1 MRLPK
6 NFFNLLRVIL
16 AISLAGVVAGINL
29 PLSTLTLKHWGIS
42 SSIIGLAA
50 SMMGLSAA
58 VTTPFLPRM
67 VNLFGQIPVLRVSLV
82 TLPLAILAL
91 PIFQNLYAWFL
102 LRFIIG
108 LAATVIWVLS
118 EIWIN
123 SFAEDKTRGRIIA
136 IYTSLLSLGF
146 ISGVLIMSFT
156 SVETFGGFYISALL
170 ATVVALPLWS
180 MKDIGDFETPMNIS
194 FSKYLFSSPI
204 LMGSSWMMG
213 FLYAASAGLLPVFAL
228 PYVNEDYTAASRT
241 VAWLATGELMLP
253 LLIGWLADKYDKR
266 KLMILLTIIAIF
278 VLFLIPVFFH
288 LPMLRFLLLFLLGGV
303 TMGFYVLGL
312 TMLGEQYKGQVLV
325 SANASFIF
333 FLSIG
338 EILGPPIIGRAM
350 DIFGNSAFGWAMGII
365 SLLFLSVFYFSRS
378 LINRKQSESL

>member
-6 NFFNLLRVIL
+6 NFFNLVRVIL

-67 VNLFGQIPVLRVSLV
+67 VNLFGQISVLRVSLV

-123 SFAEDKTRGRIIA
+123 SFAEDRTRGRIIA

-146 ISGVLIMSFT
+146 IIGVLIMSFT
-156 SVETFGGFYISALL
+156 SVETFGGFYISASL
-170 ATVVALPLWS
+170 AIVVALPLWS
-180 MKDIGDFETPMNIS
+180 MKDIGDFEAPMNIS

-241 VAWLATGELMLP
+241 VAWLASGELMLP

-278 VLFLIPVFFH
+278 VLFLIPLFFH

-350 DIFGNSAFGWAMGII
+350 DIFGNSAFGWAMGVI
-365 SLLFLSVFYFSRS
+365 SLLFLSVFYFTRS
-378 LINRKQSESL
+378 LINRKQSEGL

>member
-6 NFFNLLRVIL
+6 NFFNLVRVIL

-42 SSIIGLAA
+42 SSVIGLAA

-58 VTTPFLPRM
+58 ITTPFLPRM

-118 EIWIN
+118 EICIN
-123 SFAEDKTRGRIIA
+123 SFAEDRTRGRIIA

-170 ATVVALPLWS
+170 AAVVALPLWS
-180 MKDIGDFETPMNIS
+180 MKDIGDFEAPKNIS

-266 KLMILLTIIAIF
+266 KLMILLTSMAI
-278 VLFLIPVFFH
+278 VTLFLIPIFFY
-288 LPMLRFLLLFLLGGV
+288 LPMLRILLLFLLGGV

-312 TMLGEQYKGQVLV
+312 TMLGEQYKGQILV

-350 DIFGNSAFGWAMGII
+350 DLFGNSAFGWAMGVI
-365 SLLFLSVFYFSRS
+365 SLLFLSVFYFTRS
-378 LINRKQSESL
+378 LINRKQSERT

>member
-1 MRLPK
+1 MLPK
-6 NFFNLLRVIL
+6 NFFNLVRVIL

-67 VNLFGQIPVLRVSLV
+67 VNLFGQIPVLRASLV

-123 SFAEDKTRGRIIA
+123 SFAEDRTRGRIIA

-146 ISGVLIMSFT
+146 IVGVLIMSFT
-156 SVETFGGFYISALL
+156 SVETFGGFYISASL
-170 ATVVALPLWS
+170 AIVVALPLWS
-180 MKDIGDFETPMNIS
+180 MKDIGDFEAPMNIS

-350 DIFGNSAFGWAMGII
+350 DIFGNSAFGWAMGVI
-365 SLLFLSVFYFSRS
+365 SLLFLSVFYFTRS
-378 LINRKQSESL
+378 LINRKQSEIH

>member
-123 SFAEDKTRGRIIA
+123 SFAEDRTRGRIIA

-146 ISGVLIMSFT
+146 IIGVLIMSFT
-156 SVETFGGFYISALL
+156 SVETFGGFYISASL
-170 ATVVALPLWS
+170 AIVVALPLWS
-180 MKDIGDFETPMNIS
+180 MKDIGDFEAPMNIS

-241 VAWLATGELMLP
+241 VAWLASGELMLP

-266 KLMILLTIIAIF
+266 KLMILLTIIAVF

-365 SLLFLSVFYFSRS
+365 SLLFLSVFYFTRS

>member
-6 NFFNLLRVIL
+6 NFFNLVRVIL

-180 MKDIGDFETPMNIS
+180 MKDIGDFEAPMNIS

-350 DIFGNSAFGWAMGII
+350 DIFGNSAFGWAMGLI
-365 SLLFLSVFYFSRS
+365 SLLFLSVFYFTRS
-378 LINRKQSESL
+378 LINRKQSGSL

>member
-6 NFFNLLRVIL
+6 NFFNLVRVIL

-42 SSIIGLAA
+42 SSVIGLAA

-67 VNLFGQIPVLRVSLV
+67 VNLFGQISVLRVSLV

-180 MKDIGDFETPMNIS
+180 MRDIGDFEAPMNIS

-266 KLMILLTIIAIF
+266 KLMILLTSIAIL
-278 VLFLIPVFFH
+278 VLFLIPIFFH
-288 LPMLRFLLLFLLGGV
+288 LPILRILLLFLLGGV

-365 SLLFLSVFYFSRS
+365 SLLFLSVFYFTRS

>member
-6 NFFNLLRVIL
+6 NFFNLVRVIL

-67 VNLFGQIPVLRVSLV
+67 VNLFGQIPVLRFSLV

-91 PIFQNLYAWFL
+91 PMFQNLYAWFL

-123 SFAEDKTRGRIIA
+123 SFAEDRTRGRIIA

-146 ISGVLIMSFT
+146 IVGVLIMSFT
-156 SVETFGGFYISALL
+156 SVETFGGFYISASL
-170 ATVVALPLWS
+170 AIVVALPLWS
-180 MKDIGDFETPMNIS
+180 MKDIGDFEAPMNIS

-241 VAWLATGELMLP
+241 VAWLASGELMLP

-365 SLLFLSVFYFSRS
+365 SLLFLSVFYFTRS

>member
-1 MRLPK
+1 MLPK
-6 NFFNLLRVIL
+6 NFFNLVRVIL

-67 VNLFGQIPVLRVSLV
+67 VNLFGQIPVLRASLV

-123 SFAEDKTRGRIIA
+123 SFAEDRTRGRIIA

-146 ISGVLIMSFT
+146 IVGVLIMSFT
-156 SVETFGGFYISALL
+156 SVETFGGFYISASL
-170 ATVVALPLWS
+170 AIVVALPLWS
-180 MKDIGDFETPMNIS
+180 MKDIGDFEAPMNIS

-350 DIFGNSAFGWAMGII
+350 DIFGNSAFGWAMGVI
-365 SLLFLSVFYFSRS
+365 SLLFLSVFYFTRS
-378 LINRKQSESL
+378 LINRKQSEGF

>member
-123 SFAEDKTRGRIIA
+123 SFAEDRTRGRIIA

-146 ISGVLIMSFT
+146 IIGVLIMSFT
-156 SVETFGGFYISALL
+156 SVETFGGFYISASL
-170 ATVVALPLWS
+170 AIVVALPLWS
-180 MKDIGDFETPMNIS
+180 MKDIGDFEAPMNIS

-241 VAWLATGELMLP
+241 VAWLASGELMLP

-266 KLMILLTIIAIF
+266 KLMILLTIIAVF

-350 DIFGNSAFGWAMGII
+350 DIFGYSAFGWAMGII
-365 SLLFLSVFYFSRS
+365 SLLFLSVFYFTRS

>member
-6 NFFNLLRVIL
+6 NFFNLVRVIL

-42 SSIIGLAA
+42 SSVIGLAA

-67 VNLFGQIPVLRVSLV
+67 VNLFGQISVLRVSLV

-123 SFAEDKTRGRIIA
+123 SFAEDRTRGRIIA

-146 ISGVLIMSFT
+146 IIGVLIMSFT
-156 SVETFGGFYISALL
+156 SVETFGGFYISASL
-170 ATVVALPLWS
+170 AIVVALPLWS
-180 MKDIGDFETPMNIS
+180 MKDIGDFEAPMNIS

-241 VAWLATGELMLP
+241 VAWLASGELMLP

-338 EILGPPIIGRAM
+338 EILGPQIIGRAM
-350 DIFGNSAFGWAMGII
+350 DTFGNSAFGWAMGII
-365 SLLFLSVFYFSRS
+365 SLLFLSVFYFTRS

>member
-1 MRLPK
+1 MKLPK
-6 NFFNLLRVIL
+6 NFFNLVRVIL
-16 AISLAGVVAGINL
+16 GISLAGVVAGINL
-29 PLSTLTLKHWGIS
+29 PLSTLTLKSWGITS
-42 SSIIGLAA
+42 SVIGMAA

-58 VTTPFLPRM
+58 VATPFLPRM
-67 VNLFGQIPVLRVSLV
+67 VKRFGQIPVLRISLV
-82 TLPLAILAL
+82 VLPLAILAL
-91 PIFQNLYAWFL
+91 PLYQNLYAWFI

-108 LAATVIWVLS
+108 LAATNIWVLS

-123 SFAEDKTRGRIIA
+123 SFAEDKNRGRIIA

-146 ISGVLIMSFT
+146 ILGVLIMSFT
-156 SVETFGGFYISALL
+156 SVETFGGFYISAAL
-170 ATVVALPLWS
+170 AIVVSVPLWS
-180 MKDIGDFETPMNIS
+180 MKDIGDFETPKNVS
-194 FSKYLFSSPI
+194 FFKFLSSSPI

-213 FLYAASAGLLPVFAL
+213 FLYAASAGLLPIFAL
-228 PYVNEDYTAASRT
+228 PYLNEDYSAASRT

-266 KLMILLTIIAIF
+266 NLMILLTFIAIL

-288 LPMLRFLLLFLLGGV
+288 LPLVRILLLFLLGGV

-312 TMLGEQYKGQVLV
+312 TMLGEQFKGQILV

-338 EILGPPIIGRAM
+338 EIIGPPVIGQAM
-350 DIFGNSAFGWAMGII
+350 DLFGNAAFGWAMGVI
-365 SLLFLSVFYFSRS
+365 SLLFLSVFYFTRA
-378 LINRKQSESL
+378 LIIRK

>member
-6 NFFNLLRVIL
+6 NFFNLVRVIL

-42 SSIIGLAA
+42 SSVIGLAA

-67 VNLFGQIPVLRVSLV
+67 VNLFGQISVLRVSLV

-91 PIFQNLYAWFL
+91 PMFQNLYAWFL

-123 SFAEDKTRGRIIA
+123 SFAEDRTRGRIIA

-146 ISGVLIMSFT
+146 IVGVLIMSFT
-156 SVETFGGFYISALL
+156 SVETFGGFYISASL
-170 ATVVALPLWS
+170 AIVVALPLWS
-180 MKDIGDFETPMNIS
+180 MKDIGDFEAPMNIS

-241 VAWLATGELMLP
+241 VAWLASGELMLP

-266 KLMILLTIIAIF
+266 KLMILLTIIAVF

-365 SLLFLSVFYFSRS
+365 SLLFLSVFYFTRS

>member
-1 MRLPK
+1 MLPK
-6 NFFNLLRVIL
+6 NFFNLVRVIL

-67 VNLFGQIPVLRVSLV
+67 VNLFGQIPVLRASLV

-123 SFAEDKTRGRIIA
+123 SFAEDRTRGRIIA

-146 ISGVLIMSFT
+146 IVGVLIMSFT
-156 SVETFGGFYISALL
+156 SVETFGGFYISASL
-170 ATVVALPLWS
+170 AIVVALPLWS
-180 MKDIGDFETPMNIS
+180 MKDIGDFEAPMNIS

-241 VAWLATGELMLP
+241 VAWLASGELMLP

-288 LPMLRFLLLFLLGGV
+288 LPTLRFLLLFLLGGV

-350 DIFGNSAFGWAMGII
+350 DIFGNSAFGWAMGVI
-365 SLLFLSVFYFSRS
+365 SLLFLSVFYFTRS
-378 LINRKQSESL
+378 LINRKQSEIH

>member
-6 NFFNLLRVIL
+6 NFFNLVRVIL

-67 VNLFGQIPVLRVSLV
+67 VNLFGQIPVLRFSLV

-123 SFAEDKTRGRIIA
+123 SFAEDRTRGRIIA

-146 ISGVLIMSFT
+146 IIGVLIMSFT
-156 SVETFGGFYISALL
+156 SVETFGGFYISASL
-170 ATVVALPLWS
+170 AIVVALPLWS
-180 MKDIGDFETPMNIS
+180 MKDIGDFEAPMNIS

-241 VAWLATGELMLP
+241 VAWLASGELMLP

-278 VLFLIPVFFH
+278 VLFLIPLFFH

>member
-1 MRLPK
+1 MKLPK
-6 NFFNLLRVIL
+6 NFFNLVRVIL
-16 AISLAGVVAGINL
+16 GISLAGVVAGINL
-29 PLSTLTLKHWGIS
+29 PLSTLTLKSWGITS
-42 SSIIGLAA
+42 SVIGMAA

-58 VTTPFLPRM
+58 IATPFLPRM
-67 VNLFGQIPVLRVSLV
+67 VNRFGQIPVLRISLV
-82 TLPLAILAL
+82 VLPLAILAL
-91 PIFQNLYAWFL
+91 PLYQNLYAWFI

-108 LAATVIWVLS
+108 LAATNIWVLS

-123 SFAEDKTRGRIIA
+123 SFAEDKNRGRIIA

-146 ISGVLIMSFT
+146 ILGVLIMSFT
-156 SVETFGGFYISALL
+156 SVETFGGFYISAAL
-170 ATVVALPLWS
+170 AIVVSVPLWS
-180 MKDIGDFETPMNIS
+180 MNDIGDFETPKNVS
-194 FSKYLFSSPI
+194 FFKFLSSSPI

-213 FLYAASAGLLPVFAL
+213 FLYAASAGLLPIFAL
-228 PYVNEDYTAASRT
+228 PYLNEDYSAASRT

-266 KLMILLTIIAIF
+266 NLMILLTFIAIL

-288 LPMLRFLLLFLLGGV
+288 LPLVRILLLFLLGGV

-312 TMLGEQYKGQVLV
+312 TMLGEQFKGQILV

-338 EILGPPIIGRAM
+338 EIIGPPVIGRAM
-350 DIFGNSAFGWAMGII
+350 DLFGNAAFGWAMGVI
-365 SLLFLSVFYFSRS
+365 SLLFLSVFYFTRA
-378 LINRKQSESL
+378 LIIRK

>member
-123 SFAEDKTRGRIIA
+123 SFAEDRTRGRIIA

-146 ISGVLIMSFT
+146 IIGVLIMSFT
-156 SVETFGGFYISALL
+156 SVETFGGFYISASL
-170 ATVVALPLWS
+170 AIIVALPLWS
-180 MKDIGDFETPMNIS
+180 MKDIGDFEAPMNIS

-241 VAWLATGELMLP
+241 VAWLASGELMLP

-378 LINRKQSESL
+378 LINRKQSEIH

>member
-6 NFFNLLRVIL
+6 NLFNLVRVIL

-67 VNLFGQIPVLRVSLV
+67 VNLFGQITVLRVSLV

-123 SFAEDKTRGRIIA
+123 SFAEDRTRGRIIA

-146 ISGVLIMSFT
+146 IIGVLIMSFT
-156 SVETFGGFYISALL
+156 SVETFGGFYISASL
-170 ATVVALPLWS
+170 AIVVALPLWS
-180 MKDIGDFETPMNIS
+180 MKDIGDFEAPMNIS

-241 VAWLATGELMLP
+241 VAWLASGELMLP

-350 DIFGNSAFGWAMGII
+350 DIFGNSAFGWAMGVI
-365 SLLFLSVFYFSRS
+365 SLLFLSVFYFTRS
-378 LINRKQSESL
+378 LINRKQSEIH

>member
-6 NFFNLLRVIL
+6 NFFNLVRVIL

-42 SSIIGLAA
+42 SSVIGLAA

-58 VTTPFLPRM
+58 FTTPFLPRM

-123 SFAEDKTRGRIIA
+123 SFAEDRTRGRIIA

-170 ATVVALPLWS
+170 AAVVALPLWS
-180 MKDIGDFETPMNIS
+180 MKDIGDFEAPKNIS

-266 KLMILLTIIAIF
+266 KLMILLTSMAI
-278 VLFLIPVFFH
+278 VTLFLIPIFFY
-288 LPMLRFLLLFLLGGV
+288 LPMLRILLLFLLGGV

-312 TMLGEQYKGQVLV
+312 TMLGEQYKGQILV

-350 DIFGNSAFGWAMGII
+350 DLFGNSAFGWAMGVI
-365 SLLFLSVFYFSRS
+365 SLLFLSVFYFTRS
-378 LINRKQSESL
+378 LINRKQSERT

>member
-6 NFFNLLRVIL
+6 NFFNLVRVIL

-58 VTTPFLPRM
+58 VTTPFMPRM
-67 VNLFGQIPVLRVSLV
+67 LNLFGQIPVLRVSLV

-123 SFAEDKTRGRIIA
+123 SFAEDRTRGRIIA

-146 ISGVLIMSFT
+146 IIGVLIMSFT
-156 SVETFGGFYISALL
+156 SVETFGGFYISASL
-170 ATVVALPLWS
+170 AIVVALPLWS
-180 MKDIGDFETPMNIS
+180 MKDIGDFEAPMNIS

-338 EILGPPIIGRAM
+338 EILGPPIFGRAM
-350 DIFGNSAFGWAMGII
+350 DIFGNSAFGWAMGLI
-365 SLLFLSVFYFSRS
+365 SLLFLSVFYFTRS
-378 LINRKQSESL
+378 LINHKQSGIL

>member
-67 VNLFGQIPVLRVSLV
+67 VNLFGQIPVLRFSLV

-123 SFAEDKTRGRIIA
+123 SFAEDRTRGRIIA

-146 ISGVLIMSFT
+146 IIGVLIMSFT
-156 SVETFGGFYISALL
+156 SVETFGGFYISASL
-170 ATVVALPLWS
+170 AIVVALPLWS
-180 MKDIGDFETPMNIS
+180 MKDIGDFEAPMNIS

-241 VAWLATGELMLP
+241 VAWLASGELMLP
-253 LLIGWLADKYDKR
+253 LVIGWLADKYDKR

-365 SLLFLSVFYFSRS
+365 SLLFLSVFYFTRS

>member
-1 MRLPK
+1 MKLPK
-6 NFFNLLRVIL
+6 NFFNLVRVIL
-16 AISLAGVVAGINL
+16 GISLAGVVAGINL
-29 PLSTLTLKHWGIS
+29 PLSTLTLKSWGITS
-42 SSIIGLAA
+42 SVIGMAA

-58 VTTPFLPRM
+58 VATPILPRM
-67 VNLFGQIPVLRVSLV
+67 INRFGQISVLRISLV
-82 TLPLAILAL
+82 VLPLAILAL
-91 PIFQNLYAWFL
+91 PLYQNLYAWFI

-108 LAATVIWVLS
+108 LAATNIWVLS

-123 SFAEDKTRGRIIA
+123 SFAEDKNRGRIIA

-146 ISGVLIMSFT
+146 ILGVLIMSFT
-156 SVETFGGFYISALL
+156 SVETFGGFYISAAL
-170 ATVVALPLWS
+170 AIVVSVPLWS
-180 MKDIGDFETPMNIS
+180 MKDIGDFETPKNVS
-194 FSKYLFSSPI
+194 FFKFLSSSPI

-213 FLYAASAGLLPVFAL
+213 FLYAASAGLLPIFAL
-228 PYVNEDYTAASRT
+228 PYLNEDYSAASRT

-266 KLMILLTIIAIF
+266 NLMILLTFIAIL

-288 LPMLRFLLLFLLGGV
+288 LPLVRILLLFLLGGV

-312 TMLGEQYKGQVLV
+312 TMLGEQFKGQILV

-338 EILGPPIIGRAM
+338 EIIGPPVIGRAM
-350 DIFGNSAFGWAMGII
+350 DLFGNAAFGWAMGVI
-365 SLLFLSVFYFSRS
+365 SLLFLSVFYFTRA
-378 LINRKQSESL
+378 LIIRK

>member
-6 NFFNLLRVIL
+6 NFFNLVRVIL

-123 SFAEDKTRGRIIA
+123 SFAEDRTRGRIIA

-146 ISGVLIMSFT
+146 IIGVLIMPFT
-156 SVETFGGFYISALL
+156 SVETFGGFYISASL
-170 ATVVALPLWS
+170 AIVVALPLWS
-180 MKDIGDFETPMNIS
+180 MKDIGDFEAPMNIS

-253 LLIGWLADKYDKR
+253 LFIGWLADKYDKR
-266 KLMILLTIIAIF
+266 KLMILLTIVAIF

-312 TMLGEQYKGQVLV
+312 TMLGEQFKGQILV

-338 EILGPPIIGRAM
+338 ETLGPPIIGRAM
-350 DIFGNSAFGWAMGII
+350 DLFGNSAFGWAMGVI
-365 SLLFLSVFYFSRS
+365 SLLFLSVFYFTRS
-378 LINRKQSESL
+378 LINRKQS

>member
-6 NFFNLLRVIL
+6 NFFNLVRVIL

-146 ISGVLIMSFT
+146 IIGVLIMSFT
-156 SVETFGGFYISALL
+156 SVETFGGFYISASL
-170 ATVVALPLWS
+170 AIVVALPLWS
-180 MKDIGDFETPMNIS
+180 MKDIGDFEAPMNIS

-241 VAWLATGELMLP
+241 VAWLASGELMLP

-365 SLLFLSVFYFSRS
+365 SLLFLSVFYFTRS

>member
-6 NFFNLLRVIL
+6 NFFNLVRVIL

-67 VNLFGQIPVLRVSLV
+67 VNLFGQIPVLRFSLV

-123 SFAEDKTRGRIIA
+123 SFAEDRTRGRIIA

-146 ISGVLIMSFT
+146 IIGVLIMSFT
-156 SVETFGGFYISALL
+156 SVETFGGFYISASL
-170 ATVVALPLWS
+170 AIVVALPLWS
-180 MKDIGDFETPMNIS
+180 MKDIGDFDAPMNVS

-228 PYVNEDYTAASRT
+228 PFVNEDYTAASRT
-241 VAWLATGELMLP
+241 VAWLASGELMLP

-365 SLLFLSVFYFSRS
+365 SLLFLSVFYFTRS
-378 LINRKQSESL
+378 LINRKQSESP

>member
-6 NFFNLLRVIL
+6 NFSNLVRVIL

-67 VNLFGQIPVLRVSLV
+67 VNLFGQIPVLRFSLV

-146 ISGVLIMSFT
+146 IVGVLIMSFT
-156 SVETFGGFYISALL
+156 SVETFGGFYISASL
-170 ATVVALPLWS
+170 AIVVALPLWS
-180 MKDIGDFETPMNIS
+180 MKDIGDYEAPMNIS
-194 FSKYLFSSPI
+194 FSKYLFASPI

-241 VAWLATGELMLP
+241 VAWLASGELMLP

-365 SLLFLSVFYFSRS
+365 SLLFLSVFYFTRS

>member
-123 SFAEDKTRGRIIA
+123 SFAEDRTRGRIIA

-146 ISGVLIMSFT
+146 IIGVLIMSFT
-156 SVETFGGFYISALL
+156 SVETFGGFYISASL
-170 ATVVALPLWS
+170 AIIVALPLWS
-180 MKDIGDFETPMNIS
+180 MKDIGDFEAPMNIS

-241 VAWLATGELMLP
+241 VAWLASGELMLP

-365 SLLFLSVFYFSRS
+365 SLLFLSVFYFTRS

>member
-6 NFFNLLRVIL
+6 NFFNLVRVIL

-50 SMMGLSAA
+50 SIMGLSAA

-67 VNLFGQIPVLRVSLV
+67 VNLFGQISVLRVSLV

-123 SFAEDKTRGRIIA
+123 SFAEDRTRGRIIA

-146 ISGVLIMSFT
+146 IVGVLIMSFT
-156 SVETFGGFYISALL
+156 SVETFGGFYISASL
-170 ATVVALPLWS
+170 AIIVALPLWS
-180 MKDIGDFETPMNIS
+180 MKDIGDFEAPMNIS

-241 VAWLATGELMLP
+241 VAWLASGELMLP

-312 TMLGEQYKGQVLV
+312 TMLGEQYKGQVFV

-365 SLLFLSVFYFSRS
+365 SLLFLSVFYFTRN
-378 LINRKQSESL
+378 LINRKQSESF

>member
-6 NFFNLLRVIL
+6 NFFNLVRVIL

-42 SSIIGLAA
+42 SSVIGLAA

-123 SFAEDKTRGRIIA
+123 SFAEDRTRGRIIA

-170 ATVVALPLWS
+170 AAVVALPLWS
-180 MKDIGDFETPMNIS
+180 MKDIGDFEAPKNIS

-266 KLMILLTIIAIF
+266 KLMILLTSVAI
-278 VLFLIPVFFH
+278 VTLFLIPIFFH
-288 LPMLRFLLLFLLGGV
+288 LLMLRILLLFLLGGV

-312 TMLGEQYKGQVLV
+312 TMLGQQYKGQILV

-350 DIFGNSAFGWAMGII
+350 DLFGNSAFGWAMGVI
-365 SLLFLSVFYFSRS
+365 SLLFLSVFYFTRS
-378 LINRKQSESL
+378 LINRKQSERT

>member
-6 NFFNLLRVIL
+6 NFFNLVRVIL

-67 VNLFGQIPVLRVSLV
+67 VNLFGQIPVLRASLV

-123 SFAEDKTRGRIIA
+123 SFAEDRTRGRIIA

-146 ISGVLIMSFT
+146 IVGVLIMSFT
-156 SVETFGGFYISALL
+156 SVETFGGFYISASL
-170 ATVVALPLWS
+170 AIVVALPLWS
-180 MKDIGDFETPMNIS
+180 MKDIGDFEAPMNIS

-365 SLLFLSVFYFSRS
+365 SLLFLSVFYFTRN
-378 LINRKQSESL
+378 LINRKQSESF

>member
-108 LAATVIWVLS
+108 LSATVIWVLS

-123 SFAEDKTRGRIIA
+123 SFAEDRTRGRIIA

-146 ISGVLIMSFT
+146 IIGVLIMSFT
-156 SVETFGGFYISALL
+156 SVETFGGFYISASL
-170 ATVVALPLWS
+170 AIVVALPLWS
-180 MKDIGDFETPMNIS
+180 MKDIGDFEAPMNIS

-241 VAWLATGELMLP
+241 VAWLASGELMLP

-288 LPMLRFLLLFLLGGV
+288 LPILRFLLLFLLGGV

>member
-6 NFFNLLRVIL
+6 NFFNLVRVIL

-67 VNLFGQIPVLRVSLV
+67 VNLFGQIPVLRASLV

-123 SFAEDKTRGRIIA
+123 SFAEDRTRGRIIA

-146 ISGVLIMSFT
+146 IVGVLIMSFT
-156 SVETFGGFYISALL
+156 SVETFGGFYISASL
-170 ATVVALPLWS
+170 AIVVALPLWS
-180 MKDIGDFETPMNIS
+180 MKDIGDFEAPMNIS

-350 DIFGNSAFGWAMGII
+350 DIFGNSAFGWAMGVI
-365 SLLFLSVFYFSRS
+365 SLLFLSVFYFTRS
-378 LINRKQSESL
+378 LINRKQSEGF

>member
-123 SFAEDKTRGRIIA
+123 SFAEDRTRGRIIA

-146 ISGVLIMSFT
+146 IIGVLIMSFT
-156 SVETFGGFYISALL
+156 SVETFGGFYISASL
-170 ATVVALPLWS
+170 AIVVALPLWS
-180 MKDIGDFETPMNIS
+180 MKDIGDFEAPMNIS

>member
-123 SFAEDKTRGRIIA
+123 SFAEDRTRGRIIA

-146 ISGVLIMSFT
+146 IVGVLIMSFT
-156 SVETFGGFYISALL
+156 SVETFGGFYISASL
-170 ATVVALPLWS
+170 AIIVALPLWS
-180 MKDIGDFETPMNIS
+180 MKDIGDFEAPMNIS

-241 VAWLATGELMLP
+241 VAWLASGELMLP

-365 SLLFLSVFYFSRS
+365 SLLFLSVFYFTRS

>member
-16 AISLAGVVAGINL
+16 AISLAGVVAGIDL

-123 SFAEDKTRGRIIA
+123 SFAEDRTRGRIIA

-146 ISGVLIMSFT
+146 IIGVLIMSFT
-156 SVETFGGFYISALL
+156 SVETFGGFYISASL
-170 ATVVALPLWS
+170 AIVVALPLWS
-180 MKDIGDFETPMNIS
+180 MKDIGDFEAPMNIS

-241 VAWLATGELMLP
+241 VAWLASGELMLP